1 MSSADLAT
9 VVIACP
15 NCGTRYQVP
24 YGTLGAAG
32 REVQCAQCGKSW
44 HATADAP
51 MPPPIDPDVLF
62 APGDEALMDAAFE
75 AEAKAVAPVAPL
87 PASLPVDPD
96 HAQTLA
102 EIRSAIAPKPKPQ
115 SVNAMDAALL
125 KKAERSFDKRQ
136 RQVTR
141 TLPMARFRRT

>member
-44 HATADAP
+44 HATADEP
-51 MPPPIDPDVLF
+51 VPPPIDPDALF
-62 APGDEALMDAAFE
+62 APGEEALLDAAFE
-75 AEAKAVAPVAPL
+75 AEAKAAAPVAPM

-102 EIRSAIAPKPKPQ
+102 EIRSAIAPKPKRQP
-115 SVNAMDAALL
+115 VNVMDAAVL
-125 KKAERSFDKRQ
+125 KEAERSFDKR
-136 RQVTR
+136 RREVTR
-141 TLPMARFRRT
+141 KLPL